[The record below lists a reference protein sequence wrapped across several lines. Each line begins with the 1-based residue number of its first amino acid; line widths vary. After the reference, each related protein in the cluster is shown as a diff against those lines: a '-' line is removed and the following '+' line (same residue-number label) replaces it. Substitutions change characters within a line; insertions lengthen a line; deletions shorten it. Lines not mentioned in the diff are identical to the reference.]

1 MSITTEE
8 ELSGMQAAGVVARQV
23 LESMKRVVRPG
34 VSTAELDAIGNKVMR
49 ENGAHSA
56 PIMVYRFP
64 GGSCISVNDEVVH
77 GIPGN
82 RKLAGGDL
90 VNLDVTIQKN
100 GFMTDTAATV
110 AVGTISPKRQKLLDC
125 AERAFAKAMLVA
137 RAGFRVFEIGRVVER
152 EVRRDG
158 FSVVRDLCGHG

>member
-56 PIMVYRFP
+56 PTMVYRFP

-110 AVGTISPKRQKLLDC
+110 AVGTI
-125 AERAFAKAMLVA
+125 
-137 RAGFRVFEIGRVVER
+137 
-152 EVRRDG
+152 
-158 FSVVRDLCGHG
+158 